1 LHEFSLINDLIRKI
15 TVLADQQSTTKVLGV
30 KVKLGAFA
38 HISPVHFREHFEE
51 AAVGTV
57 AEGAR
62 LKIETNDDETD
73 PHAQDILLDSV
84 EVENEE

>member
-1 LHEFSLINDLIRKI
+1 
-15 TVLADQQSTTKVLGV
+15 
-30 KVKLGAFA
+30 
-38 HISPVHFREHFEE
+38 
-51 AAVGTV
+51 VGTV